1 MDILVKNT
9 VDFINNL
16 LLNLLGGSSTKLLFF
31 YQLIKIVGVCIIL
44 ICIKRLIINRKVNID
59 EEYDEAGNF

>member
-1 MDILVKNT
+1 MNLFFKNISGY
-9 VDFINNL
+9 INKL
-16 LLNLLGGSSTKLLFF
+16 LLGILGSKTKLLIF

-44 ICIKRLIINRKVNID
+44 ICIKRLIINRKVSD

>member
-1 MDILVKNT
+1 MNLFLKNIAEN
-9 VDFINNL
+9 INNL
-16 LLNLLGGSSTKLLFF
+16 LLNFLGSSTKLLIF

-44 ICIKRLIINRKVNID
+44 ICIKRLIINRKVNLN

>member
-1 MDILVKNT
+1 MNLFFKNISGY
-9 VDFINNL
+9 INKL
-16 LLNLLGGSSTKLLFF
+16 LLGFLGSKTKLLIF

-44 ICIKRLIINRKVNID
+44 ICIKRLIINRKVSD

>member
-1 MDILVKNT
+1 MNLFFKNIS
-9 VDFINNL
+9 VYINKL
-16 LLNLLGGSSTKLLFF
+16 LLGILGSKTKLLIF

-44 ICIKRLIINRKVNID
+44 ICIKRLIINRKVSD

>member
-1 MDILVKNT
+1 MNLFLKNIS
-9 VDFINNL
+9 DNINNIL
-16 LLNLLGGSSTKLLFF
+16 TIFLGSSTKLLIF

-44 ICIKRLIINRKVNID
+44 LCIKRLIINRKVTID

>member
-1 MDILVKNT
+1 MNLFLKNISNN
-9 VDFINNL
+9 INNIL
-16 LLNLLGGSSTKLLFF
+16 TTFLGSSTKLLIF

-44 ICIKRLIINRKVNID
+44 LCIKRLIINRKVTID

>member
-1 MDILVKNT
+1 MILFFKKISECINT
-9 VDFINNL
+9 FL
-16 LLNLLGGSSTKLLFF
+16 LEFLGSQTKLLIF

-44 ICIKRLIINRKVNID
+44 LCIKRLIINRKVEID

>member
-1 MDILVKNT
+1 MNLFLKNIS
-9 VDFINNL
+9 DNINNIL
-16 LLNLLGGSSTKLLFF
+16 TIFLGSSTKLLIF

-44 ICIKRLIINRKVNID
+44 LCIKRLIINRKVNID